1 MTEFFHEPSTDTLV
15 YPGSLPAHIAPFLPD
30 AKQINGSYFAVPRTL
45 RNSIVLAQYNFPVM
59 PVMDGYDFPIEP
71 GRKPLPHQ
79 KIYANFSVLHPK
91 MLNLGDPGTMKTIS
105 TLWAMDFMMQQFP
118 PGTCRAIVIA
128 PLSILETVWATAIA
142 RNFPSRRTFKV
153 LIGDA
158 DKRRR
163 LLAEPADVYIIN
175 PDGVKIDAHIKK
187 RGGLARGEKRIEL
200 RGFCAELAARK
211 DIRIVIADEA
221 SVFKDAG
228 TYRHEITRMVLGDR
242 PFWWLLTG
250 TPTPNS
256 PSDAHGL
263 AKLVNNAY
271 GKSFNHFRLESMIKV
286 SEFKW
291 VPQKD
296 GYEKA
301 RRLLTPSVRFALDDV
316 WDGPPMTFQRRKIEL
331 TTAQRKHMSDLKNN
345 LQVLTA
351 GGKAISADNEAA
363 ARQKF
368 IQISLGM
375 IYDAD
380 HKAHPIDAGPRYAE
394 LYEIISSTQRKVVVF
409 VVITAAI
416 HLMMEYV
423 KKQWRAE
430 KLPHKCSFI
439 NGEVSGKQRGPVIK
453 AFAEDEHMKVIFADP
468 VAAGHGIN
476 DFVVADTV
484 VWASASDKA
493 ESWIQGNGRVRRPGQ
508 KYPSTCYQLVSNKLE
523 EEIFDRLETNTG
535 MQGLMLKSI
544 REGSF

>member
-1 MTEFFHEPSTDTLV
+1 VSDFFFHEPSNALI
-15 YPGSLPAHIAPFLPD
+15 YPGTLPAHIAPFLPE
-30 AKQINGSYFAVPRTL
+30 AQQINGFFAVPRTL
-45 RNSIVLAQYNFPVM
+45 RNSIVLAQYNYPVM
-59 PVMDGYDFPIEP
+59 PVMDEYDWPIERN
-71 GRKPLPHQ
+71 RKPLPHQ

-91 MLNLGDPGTMKTIS
+91 MLNLGDPGTMKTLS
-105 TLWAMDFMMQQFP
+105 TLWAMDFMMRQFP
-118 PGTCRAIVIA
+118 PGTCRALIIA
-128 PLSILETVWATAIA
+128 PLSTLETVWAAAIA
-142 RNFPSRRTFKV
+142 RNFPGRRSYKV

-158 DKRRR
+158 EKRTK
-163 LLAEPADVYIIN
+163 LLAEPADCYIIN
-175 PDGVKIDAHIKK
+175 HDGIKVDAHIKK
-187 RGGLARGEKRIEL
+187 RDVKRGEKRIEL
-200 RGFCAELAARK
+200 RGFSRALAERK

-221 SVFKDAG
+221 SAYKDAS

-256 PSDAHGL
+256 PADAHGL

-271 GKSFNHFRLESMIKV
+271 GKSFNHFRMETMIKV
-286 SEFKW
+286 SDFKW

-301 RRLLTPSVRFALDDV
+301 RRMLTPSVRFALDDV
-316 WDGPPMTFQRRKIEL
+316 WDGPPMTFQRRKVEL
-331 TTAQRKHMSDLKNN
+331 TADQKRHMNDLKNN
-345 LQVLTA
+345 LQVLVRD
-351 GGKAISADNEAA
+351 GKSISADNEAA

-375 IYDAD
+375 IYDGD
-380 HKAHPIDAGPRYAE
+380 HKAHPVDAKPRYDE
-394 LYEIISSTQRKVVVF
+394 LYDIISSTQRKVVVF

-416 HLMMEYV
+416 HLMMDYL
-423 KKQWRAE
+423 KKRWKAD
-430 KLPHKCSFI
+430 KLPYKCCFI
-439 NGEVSGKQRGPVIK
+439 NGEVSAKQRPVVIK
-453 AFAEDEHMKVIFADP
+453 SFAEDECMKVVVADP

-476 DFVVADTV
+476 DFVAADTV
-484 VWASASDKA
+484 VWASATDKA

-535 MQGLMLKSI
+535 MQGMMLAAI
-544 REGSF
+544 REGKF